1 MKSYLTALV
10 DKIVAD
16 AYTDNE
22 VTGIT
27 FNDTSKLSVF
37 NKHQF
42 LSAHPKQ
49 IIGDKIKSVAE
60 NEEKISIEFQS
71 GASIE
76 IHLDSQSWIGP
87 EAIELVL
94 PNGQII
100 IWN

>member
-1 MKSYLTALV
+1 MKSCLTALV

-22 VTGIT
+22 ATGII

-37 NKHQF
+37 NKHHF
-42 LSAHPKQ
+42 LSVHPKQ